1 MSYDLYVVDPTVSE
15 DDLYDVCDRYEG
27 ETHWGDRPKGL
38 YFNYTYNLC
47 KFFSDYGVRP
57 TTDLDGLTAEA
68 CAGRITLALRR
79 IEAENPFLLDR
90 LYNPDNG
97 WGSVRGAT
105 AWLRRVRDYCLSH
118 PGFVVRERS

>member
-1 MSYDLYVVDPTVSE
+1 MSYDLYVVDPAVSE

-27 ETHWGDRPKGL
+27 EPHWGDAPRGL

-47 KFFSDYGVRP
+47 GFFSDYGVRP
-57 TTDLDGLTAEA
+57 TTDLDGLTAVE
-68 CAGRITLALRR
+68 CAERIGRALERINGEDARLLAVRYD
-79 IEAENPFLLDR
+79 PS
-90 LYNPDNG
+90 NG